1 MIYQPL
7 VRDGYEWINTE
18 DPADYEVFLSFD
30 GRRHA
35 ADWRAVRVRR
45 VRMDDRH
52 ACKPSD
58 FPWLGGHALILRTT
72 AVEALR
78 DLLEA
83 NGELLPLGTAE
94 A

>member
-1 MIYQPL
+1 
-7 VRDGYEWINTE
+7 
-18 DPADYEVFLSFD
+18 
-30 GRRHA
+30 
-35 ADWRAVRVRR
+35 
-45 VRMDDRH
+45 MDDRH

-83 NGELLPLGTAE
+83 NGELPLATADGVE
-94 A
+94 